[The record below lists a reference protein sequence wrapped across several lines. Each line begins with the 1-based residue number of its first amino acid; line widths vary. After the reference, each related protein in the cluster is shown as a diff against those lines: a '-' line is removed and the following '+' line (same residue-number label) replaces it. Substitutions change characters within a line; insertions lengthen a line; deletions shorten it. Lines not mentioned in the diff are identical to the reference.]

1 MINLLNRSVRN
12 AEKMIKIIRSK
23 ENELWNEYKEL
34 VDTYGAGSTFAIEAR
49 VVWGT
54 VYNIMIE
61 SGIKTVKRI
70 QVDNQEIIRE

>member
-1 MINLLNRSVRN
+1 MIHV
-12 AEKMIKIIRSK
+12 IRSK

-49 VVWGT
+49 IVWGT
-54 VYNIMIE
+54 VHNIMTE

-70 QVDNQEIIRE
+70 EVDNQEIIK

>member
-1 MINLLNRSVRN
+1 MINLLNRSVRK
-12 AEKMIKIIRSK
+12 AEKMIKVIRYK
-23 ENELWNEYKEL
+23 ENELWNEYKDL

-54 VYNIMIE
+54 VHNIMIE

-70 QVDNQEIIRE
+70 EVDNQKFI

>member
-12 AEKMIKIIRSK
+12 AEKMIHVIRSK
-23 ENELWNEYKEL
+23 ENELWDEYKDL

-49 VVWGT
+49 IVWGT
-54 VYNIMIE
+54 VHNIMTE

-70 QVDNQEIIRE
+70 EVDNQEIIK

>member
-12 AEKMIKIIRSK
+12 AEKMIHVIRSK
-23 ENELWNEYKEL
+23 ENELWNEYKDL

-49 VVWGT
+49 IVWGT
-54 VYNIMIE
+54 VHSIMTE

-70 QVDNQEIIRE
+70 QVDNQEII

>member
-1 MINLLNRSVRN
+1 MINLLNRSVKS
-12 AEKMIKIIRSK
+12 AEKMIKVIRYK

-54 VYNIMIE
+54 VHNIMIE

-70 QVDNQEIIRE
+70 EVENQKFI

>member
-1 MINLLNRSVRN
+1 MINLLNKSVRS
-12 AEKMIKIIRSK
+12 AEKMVNVIRYK

-49 VVWGT
+49 IVWGT
-54 VYNIMIE
+54 VYNIMTE

-70 QVDNQEIIRE
+70 QVDNQEIIK

>member
-1 MINLLNRSVRN
+1 MINLLNKNVRS

-23 ENELWNEYKEL
+23 ENELWNEYKDL

-49 VVWGT
+49 IVWGT
-54 VYNIMIE
+54 VHNIMTE

-70 QVDNQEIIRE
+70 EVDNQKFI

>member
-1 MINLLNRSVRN
+1 MINLLNRSVRS
-12 AEKMIKIIRSK
+12 AEKMIKVIRYK
-23 ENELWNEYKEL
+23 ENELWNEYKDL

-54 VYNIMIE
+54 VHNIMIE

-70 QVDNQEIIRE
+70 EVENQKFI

>member
-12 AEKMIKIIRSK
+12 AEKMIHVIRSK
-23 ENELWNEYKEL
+23 ENELWNEYKDM

-49 VVWGT
+49 IVWGT
-54 VYNIMIE
+54 VHNIMTE

-70 QVDNQEIIRE
+70 EVDNQEFI

>member
-12 AEKMIKIIRSK
+12 AEKMIKVIRYK
-23 ENELWNEYKEL
+23 ENELWNEYKDL

-54 VYNIMIE
+54 VHNIMIE

-70 QVDNQEIIRE
+70 EVDNQKFI